1 MVGRPTVEPQPV
13 QHVLMIG
20 WNPLGKQL
28 LEELESTAA
37 AGSSV
42 EVVFD
47 TQLLQERDVDVSV
60 CRRLAVRCTPSTSAM
75 WHLGGDAE
83 IARLTSIVLLG
94 YRTGLSPG
102 EADSRTLLNLL
113 AIRRELAERKM
124 APRVVVQ
131 LLDVDSADLAPP
143 TGPDDFVISDAIGS
157 RLIAQMADQ
166 PARRAVLLQLYSGDG
181 SAIRLVDPAALGVA
195 TNADFAEIVVAAYSF
210 GLLAIGW
217 RRAHER
223 GGGMTINPPSSEQ
236 MMIEPEDRIVVID

>member
-1 MVGRPTVEPQPV
+1 
-13 QHVLMIG
+13 MIG
-20 WNPLGKQL
+20 WNPVGRQL

-37 AGSSV
+37 AGSAV
-42 EVVFD
+42 EVVYD
-47 TQLLQERDVDVSV
+47 AHLLDERDVDISF
-60 CRRLAVRCTPSTSAM
+60 CRRLAVRRTPSSSAM
-75 WHLGGDAE
+75 WRLGDDAD
-83 IARLTSIVLLG
+83 IANLTSIILLG

-113 AIRRELAERKM
+113 AIKRELAERRL

-181 SAIRLVDPAALGVA
+181 SAIRLVDPAVLGV
-195 TNADFAEIVVAAYSF
+195 TREADFAEIVDAAYSF

-217 RRAHER
+217 RSADER
-223 GGGMTINPPSSEQ
+223 GGGLTLSPHGGERVQ
-236 MMIEPEDRIVVID
+236 IEPEDRIVVID

>member
-1 MVGRPTVEPQPV
+1 
-13 QHVLMIG
+13 MIG
-20 WNPLGKQL
+20 WNPLGRHL

-37 AGSSV
+37 AGSAV
-42 EVVFD
+42 EVVYD
-47 TQLLQERDVDVSV
+47 TQLVNEGDVDVSF
-60 CRRLAVRCTPSTSAM
+60 CRRLTVRRTPSTSAM
-75 WHLGGDAE
+75 WRLGDDAE

-113 AIRRELAERKM
+113 AIKRELVERGL

-166 PARRAVLLQLYSGDG
+166 PARRSVLLRLYSGDG
-181 SAIRLVDPAALGVA
+181 STIRLIDPAVLGV
-195 TNADFAEIVVAAYSF
+195 TTEADFAEIVDAAYSF

-217 RRAHER
+217 RRGHER
-223 GGGMTINPPSSEQ
+223 GGGITLNPHGGERVL
-236 MMIEPEDRIVVID
+236 IEPEDRIVVID